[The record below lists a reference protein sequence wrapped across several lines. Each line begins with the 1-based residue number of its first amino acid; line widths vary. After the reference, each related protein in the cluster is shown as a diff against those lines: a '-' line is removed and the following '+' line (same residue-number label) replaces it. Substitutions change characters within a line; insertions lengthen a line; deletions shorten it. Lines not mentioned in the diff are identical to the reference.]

1 MKVGDL
7 VRSRVCGVYGVVIES
22 LEASHCGYDGLYLVV
37 FTDGD
42 EDYCDDEDVEV
53 VNESR

>member
-7 VRSRVCGVYGVVIES
+7 VRSRICGVYGVVIEG
-22 LEASHCGYDGLYLVV
+22 LEPSHCGYDGLYLVV